1 MDQDPLK
8 QRLEDVLPLA
18 EVEKIM
24 QVPADIPASIEAIL
38 TALSEQDGIDDI
50 TLGRQVVL
58 TLMLTHCLSIA

>member
-50 TLGRQVVL
+50 TLGRQVML